1 MYVNYYRN
9 NEVIYSLNVSFEEIE
24 LFSENSNMK

>member
-9 NEVIYSLNVSFEEIE
+9 NEVIHSLNVSFEEMTLSQRIQT
-24 LFSENSNMK
+24 

>member
-9 NEVIYSLNVSFEEIE
+9 NEVIYSLNVSFEEIT
-24 LFSENSNMK
+24 LSQRIQT

>member
-9 NEVIYSLNVSFEEIE
+9 NEVIYSLNVSFKEIE
-24 LFSENSNMK
+24 LSQRIQT